1 MKLSELFL
9 SLEELKKRK
18 RLDAEAGAGGGGAGG
33 GGAAGGTGG
42 ASAGGDGGSTG
53 SGGDSGS
60 ADGGSSGDSSTSSSA
75 DATPSDAPVS
85 RGFLGLGSI
94 APYKKSKKKKKKFK
108 YGDGI
113 YEGTLVFHKESELR
127 NMLDTLLKSWKQH
140 EHTPG
145 EFKALVNALGYNF
158 KKVKSNTGEKIE
170 LVKAVQGAVQSP
182 DPEKVVGEGAEDQLQ
197 KLEIGLSQA
206 RDITKQIK
214 YNDVA
219 NQIVVKIMGLAEELG
234 IPEQEVDMYTNDIY
248 RAKRDLES
256 AVYELETIFADRV
269 RELKNKI
276 DDEDI

>member
-1 MKLSELFL
+1 MKLSELFV
-9 SLEELKKRK
+9 SKEELEKRK
-18 RLDAEAGAGGGGAGG
+18 RLDAEAGAGG

-42 ASAGGDGGSTG
+42 ASAGGTGGANAGGDGGSAG
-53 SGGDSGS
+53 SSGDSGS
-60 ADGGSSGDSSTSSSA
+60 ADGGSSGDSSTPYA
-75 DATPSDAPVS
+75 DSTPSDAPVS
-85 RGFLGLGSI
+85 RGFLGFGSI

-113 YEGTLVFHKESELR
+113 Y
-127 NMLDTLLKSWKQH
+127 
-140 EHTPG
+140 
-145 EFKALVNALGYNF
+145 
-158 KKVKSNTGEKIE
+158 
-170 LVKAVQGAVQSP
+170 
-182 DPEKVVGEGAEDQLQ
+182 EGAEDQLQ

-276 DDEDI
+276 DDENI

>member
-53 SGGDSGS
+53 SSGDSGS
-60 ADGGSSGDSSTSSSA
+60 ADGGSSGDSSTTSSA
-75 DATPSDAPVS
+75 DTTPSDAPVS
-85 RGFLGLGSI
+85 RGFVGLGSI

-113 YEGTLVFHKESELR
+113 Y
-127 NMLDTLLKSWKQH
+127 
-140 EHTPG
+140 
-145 EFKALVNALGYNF
+145 
-158 KKVKSNTGEKIE
+158 
-170 LVKAVQGAVQSP
+170 
-182 DPEKVVGEGAEDQLQ
+182 EGAEDQLQ